1 MHVKGSPHVVSFS
14 ADSTRVTAIG
24 DSRHLD
30 VRDPTVDSA
39 PFFVGLDI
47 SFRWLPGTHT
57 AVYGGSDGQ
66 AALHDTDAGGPTRRQ
81 PAVHADTGA
90 GDVHIATFNG
100 KARALPRATASSA
113 RPTMERL
120 PARPGRLARRRLLI
134 VRRDLTR
141 TEWAAY
147 LPNRAYQPS
156 CGMIGRA

>member
-30 VRDPTVDSA
+30 VWDPTVDSA

-66 AALHDTDAGGPTRRQ
+66 AALYDTGAGGPTRRQ
-81 PAVHADTGA
+81 PAVYADTGV

-100 KARALPRATASSA
+100 KARALPRLPLHRPDPPWSAYPLDPADWLADACSSSA
-113 RPTMERL
+113 ATSPEPSGPPISPTGPTNRP
-120 PARPGRLARRRLLI
+120 AGR
-134 VRRDLTR
+134 V
-141 TEWAAY
+141 
-147 LPNRAYQPS
+147 
-156 CGMIGRA
+156 